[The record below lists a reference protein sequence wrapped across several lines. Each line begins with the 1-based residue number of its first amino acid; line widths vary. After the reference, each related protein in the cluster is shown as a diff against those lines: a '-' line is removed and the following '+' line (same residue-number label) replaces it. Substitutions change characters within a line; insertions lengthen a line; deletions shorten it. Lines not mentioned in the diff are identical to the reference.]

1 MQISETS
8 QESLDEIEI
17 TLKVRFDEIDKA
29 ILEIF
34 NRSPTRT
41 FRVHQIKVILDYRGM
56 NINYGKLARRLSQ
69 FSDLSLISKT
79 KSSKVFSYK
88 LLD

>member
-1 MQISETS
+1 MQSSETA